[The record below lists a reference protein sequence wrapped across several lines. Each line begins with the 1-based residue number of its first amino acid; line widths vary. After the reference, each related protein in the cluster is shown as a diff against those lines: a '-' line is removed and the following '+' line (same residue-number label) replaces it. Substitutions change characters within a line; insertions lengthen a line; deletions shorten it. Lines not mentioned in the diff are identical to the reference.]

1 LSQNDFLNNA
11 EQEAKE
17 YVQRYKYLYIIVGLA
32 SVLIVGRLWHLQII
46 QGQELRKYSERNRV
60 KEVKILAPRGLMLD
74 RNGEVLVDNLT
85 GFEATISPQYAK
97 DLERT
102 AEAVAEALQLDAAEV
117 VEEVKRSKRQN
128 GPFRAVKI
136 KDNLS
141 MDEVFRLKILIW
153 DHPSLRVRETIV
165 RHYPLKGIGAQLFG
179 YVSEIS
185 KSQIEKFNNQF
196 SGKFQFEQGDIIG
209 KQGLEQE
216 WEAEIRG
223 FDGLDFVEV
232 DARGRQALTD
242 TPTFL
247 GFESF
252 PETPGN
258 NLVLTIDKDLQ
269 LAASKAM
276 DQEDKI
282 GPRIGGLVAVKD
294 NGEILAWVN
303 KPSFDPNI
311 FATGISSAKWREL
324 INDPFKPLR
333 NKVIQDHYPPGS
345 IFKPIVGL
353 AALEENVITATTL
366 IPSPS
371 QLRFGRRIYHNHSRV
386 NYGAINVIKALEV
399 SSNVF
404 FYKMGIN
411 LGINNM
417 HKYASALG
425 IGEKTGVKLRD
436 ERSGLMPTEEWK
448 EKSFGEKWQPGENLS
463 NAIGQGYVLT
473 TPLQMAL
480 AFNAIGQ
487 EGKLYKPLIV
497 RRVINNRNKVIKE
510 FSPELKRD
518 LAKNEE
524 LSSEFNT
531 DEEEGAK
538 VTISR
543 DSFKAI
549 KQGLRNVANGDRGTA
564 RWWKIP
570 GVEIAGKTGTAQV
583 RSFSADQIYNKCS
596 ERDIQQR
603 HHGWFVGYAPADK
616 PVITVAVLAEHA
628 CAGSSGGAPV
638 VRDVIRAYIEKY
650 HPDWIKKPKPRKRK
664 VVKAPVVE
672 TDTEG
677 EGEGEGEGED
687 AEESTPAPSPSQ
699 QDSESEP
706 LNQETEEL

>member
-1 LSQNDFLNNA
+1 MSGGDYLNNP

-17 YVQRYKYLYIIVGLA
+17 YNQRYKYLYIIVGLA
-32 SVLIVGRLWHLQII
+32 SLLILGRLWHLQII
-46 QGQELRKYSERNRV
+46 QGQELRQYSERNRV
-60 KEVKILAPRGLMLD
+60 KEVKIPAPRGLMLD

-97 DLERT
+97 KLEETAKAVAKALDLET
-102 AEAVAEALQLDAAEV
+102 EKIIKD
-117 VEEVKRSKRQN
+117 VKRSKRQN

-141 MDEVFRLKILIW
+141 MDEVFRLKILMW

-165 RHYPLKGIGAQLFG
+165 RHYPLEVIGAQLFG

-185 KSQIEKFNNQF
+185 KSQIEKFNNRF

-216 WEAEIRG
+216 WESEIRG

-252 PETPGN
+252 PETPGK

-269 LAASKAM
+269 LAASEAM
-276 DQEDKI
+276 NQQDKI

-303 KPSFDPNI
+303 SPSFDPNI
-311 FATGISSAKWREL
+311 FATGSSSKKWREL

-333 NKVIQDHYPPGS
+333 NKIIQDHYPPGS

-353 AALEENVITATTL
+353 AALEENVITPTTA
-366 IPSPS
+366 IQSPS
-371 QLRFGRRIYHNHSRV
+371 QLKFGRRIYHNHSRV
-386 NYGAINVIKALEV
+386 NYGAINVKQALEV

-404 FYKMGIN
+404 FYKMGIS
-411 LGINNM
+411 LGINNIA
-417 HKYASALG
+417 KYARALG
-425 IGEKTGVKLRD
+425 IGEKTEVKMRD

-448 EKSFGEKWQPGENLS
+448 QKTFGERWQPGENLS
-463 NAIGQGYVLT
+463 NAIGQGFILT

-497 RRVINNRNKVIKE
+497 RRVINNRNEVIKE
-510 FSPELKRD
+510 FEPELKRD
-518 LAKNEE
+518 LSRNEE
-524 LSSEFNT
+524 LALEFQSENSDSKT
-531 DEEEGAK
+531 
-538 VTISR
+538 VTISKNN
-543 DSFKAI
+543 FKTI
-549 KQGLRNVANGDRGTA
+549 KEGLRRVANGDRGTA

-583 RSFSADQIYNKCS
+583 RSFSADQIYNKCT
-596 ERDIQQR
+596 ERDVDQR
-603 HHGWFVGYAPADK
+603 HHGWFVGYAPAEK

-650 HPDWIKKPKPRKRK
+650 HPEWIKQPKPRKK
-664 VVKAPVVE
+664 KIVKAASPAPATE
-672 TDTEG
+672 TP
-677 EGEGEGEGED
+677 
-687 AEESTPAPSPSQ
+687 AEESG
-699 QDSESEP
+699 DSSDELKTQNEESSEI
-706 LNQETEEL
+706 